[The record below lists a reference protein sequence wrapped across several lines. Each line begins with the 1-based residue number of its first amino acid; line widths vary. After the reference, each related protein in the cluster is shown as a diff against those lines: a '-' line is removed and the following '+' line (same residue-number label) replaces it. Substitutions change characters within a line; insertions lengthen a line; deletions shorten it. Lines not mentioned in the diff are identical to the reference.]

1 MFNMNDILG
10 PKPATFDEQLKECQ
24 YLETDY
30 AAIKSTRVR
39 ETCDC
44 DSSSSE
50 AEINMEIDLV
60 HGNHRLRPFPNC
72 CSRARHKQQ
81 KYMKAT
87 IDQTPGADM
96 YERSDH
102 IIEQAEPKQQ
112 ELLTE
117 SAEIS

>member
-1 MFNMNDILG
+1 
-10 PKPATFDEQLKECQ
+10 
-24 YLETDY
+24 
-30 AAIKSTRVR
+30 
-39 ETCDC
+39 
-44 DSSSSE
+44 
-50 AEINMEIDLV
+50 
-60 HGNHRLRPFPNC
+60 
-72 CSRARHKQQ
+72 
-81 KYMKAT
+81 MKAT